1 MRRKMYDILV
11 NRKVGIRQRYH
22 RFHDGT
28 TGMMKVLSWVYLL
41 LLNVGY
47 YVFFLR
53 FFGTELKLQ
62 TYESKR
68 IPLESESRLNAKNRK
83 MLSVDEYVE
92 KLSGYDIIS
101 FDVFDTLIFRAVS
114 VPADVFYFVGERLSV
129 PDFRN
134 IRTWAEW
141 DARLKCDKKNEH
153 MEVTFREIWDNLAKD
168 TGLNVQEGM
177 NAEWEAE
184 LSLCYA
190 NPFMLKVWNKL
201 RESGKT
207 LIIMSDMY
215 LSSVQIKELLERNGF
230 TGASKIFVSCEYGKS
245 KADGKLYEIVKKK
258 ITGRTHYHNKKMIH
272 VGDNQQSDV
281 RNARIAG
288 ISALHYPGINRNELL
303 YRSRDM
309 SYMVGS
315 AYRALVNARIYNGLH
330 EYSREYEFG
339 YIYGGLFVLG
349 YCSFIHDYYMKEG
362 LDKLLFLSRD
372 GDTLLKAYRKLFPED
387 EADYAYLSRKA
398 AVKLMFETD
407 RHDYFR
413 RFLNHKINQEY
424 TVGEI
429 LESMELDELIGE
441 LHDWRR
447 IYLRYRLKEERE
459 FKSFRRIRGDEE
471 KLKKLRIKEFVDL
484 KRNDELTDKNA
495 YLLRRF
501 IEAKWDK
508 VRKVYEG
515 QICASGKYY
524 KRLLGD
530 AKKAAAVD
538 IGWAGSGAISL
549 YRLSESRWN
558 LPCDVRGIVAGT
570 NTVYNS
576 EPDASEH
583 FLQSGRLVSYM
594 YSQSHNRDLLKKHD
608 PAKGYNVF
616 FELLLSSDAPQFT
629 GFYEG
634 DARVGA
640 DDIYDRELDITLRF
654 GKRDVDPKGAARIRK
669 GILDFVD
676 DYRLH
681 FSEHPEMMR
690 ISGRDAYAPMLVA
703 ASHNEKYL
711 KSMEKRL
718 GLEINVV

>member
-1 MRRKMYDILV
+1 MRRKLYDILV
-11 NRKVGIRQRYH
+11 NRKIGIRQRYH

-28 TGMMKVLSWVYLL
+28 TGIMKVLSWIYLM

-47 YVFFLR
+47 YVFLLR
-53 FFGTELKLQ
+53 FLGSELKIQ

-68 IPLESESRLNAKNRK
+68 IPSESESRLNSQNKK
-83 MLSVDEYVE
+83 TLSVDDYVK
-92 KLSGYDIIS
+92 KLSRYDIIS

-114 VPADVFYFVGERLSV
+114 EPADVFYFVGEKLSV

-134 IRTWAEW
+134 IRIWAEQ
-141 DARLKCDKKNEH
+141 DARLKCYQKNGH
-153 MEVTFREIWDNLAKD
+153 MEVTFREIWENLAND
-168 TGLNVQEGM
+168 TGLNARKGM
-177 NAEWEAE
+177 RAEWETE
-184 LSLCYA
+184 VSLCYA
-190 NPFMLKVWNKL
+190 NPFMLKVWRMLNQL
-201 RESGKT
+201 GKK
-207 LIIMSDMY
+207 IIVVSDMY
-215 LSSVQIKELLERNGF
+215 LSSAQIKELLEKNGF
-230 TGASKIFVSCEYGKS
+230 TGASKIIVSCEYGKS
-245 KADGKLYEIVKKK
+245 KADGKLYEFVKKK
-258 ITGRTHYHNKKMIH
+258 ISGNGVYRTKSVIH
-272 VGDNQQSDV
+272 VGDNLQSDV
-281 RNARIAG
+281 NNAVKAG
-288 ISALHYPGINRNELL
+288 ISTLQYPGINRNELL

-330 EYSREYEFG
+330 VYSREYEYG

-349 YCSFIHDYYMKEG
+349 YCSFIHDYYIKQS

-372 GDTLLKAYRKLFPED
+372 GDTLLKAYRKLYPTDNAE
-387 EADYAYLSRKA
+387 YAYLSRKA
-398 AVKLMFETD
+398 AAKLMFETD

-413 RFLNHKINQEY
+413 RFLYHKINQEY
-424 TVGEI
+424 TIGEI
-429 LESMELDELIGE
+429 LKSMELDALVDELG
-441 LHDWRR
+441 DWRS
-447 IYLRYRLKEERE
+447 IFMRYRLKEERE
-459 FKSFRRIRGDEE
+459 FIGFKSIRNDKGR
-471 KLKKLRIKEFVDL
+471 LKKLREKDFTDL
-484 KRNDELTDKNA
+484 KKNDELTDKNA

-508 VRKVYEG
+508 VAKIYEG
-515 QICASGKYY
+515 QISASGKYY
-524 KRLLGD
+524 RRLLGD

-538 IGWAGSGAISL
+538 IGWAGSGAIAL
-549 YRLSESRWN
+549 YRLSDSPWN
-558 LPCDVRGIVAGT
+558 ITCDIRGIVAGT

-576 EPDASEH
+576 EPDATEP

-616 FELLLSSDAPQFT
+616 FELLLSSDSPQFT

-634 DARVGA
+634 DVRAG
-640 DDIYDRELDITLRF
+640 DDDLYNSDLDITLRF
-654 GKRDVDPKGAARIRK
+654 GKRDVNPDGAARIRK
-669 GILDFVD
+669 GIMDFVD

-681 FSEHPEMMR
+681 FAEYPEMFN

-711 KSMEKRL
+711 KNMEKRL